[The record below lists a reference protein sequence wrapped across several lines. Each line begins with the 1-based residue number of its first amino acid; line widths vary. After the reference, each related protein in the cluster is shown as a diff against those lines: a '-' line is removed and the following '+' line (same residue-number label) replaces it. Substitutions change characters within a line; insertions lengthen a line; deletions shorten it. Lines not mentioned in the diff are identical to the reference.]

1 MADEIFE
8 VQNIRS
14 ERSLRDLYSVLFRH
28 KWKMLLFFCFVFII
42 VAVVTFCSDEIY
54 SSEARLL
61 VRLGRETVALD
72 PTATTGSIISVAQS
86 RENEMATE
94 LEILRSREIAEKV
107 VDSIGL
113 DSFIQSEG
121 TKKNLLQRLNL
132 ATHLSDRDEAVKQ
145 IMNNLAVETQR
156 NSWIINVSYKN
167 TSPKLAQDVLS
178 KIIDFYMDK
187 HVVVHQTPGSYQ
199 FFVEQAERLRGN
211 LTGAENK
218 LRDLQSTTGVFS
230 LDEQQRILLG
240 RIGALETE
248 IDSAES
254 DLASSRARVQEL
266 EKKLAITPELVV
278 TAATVGYANVAADAM
293 RARLYELQLTEQD
306 LVSKFEPESRQVQDV
321 RQQIAA
327 AQALLDKEN
336 QARSTLTKGINTT
349 YQGMQSA
356 FFGEQANLLS
366 VQARLEMLKKKLT
379 EAQTQLKTQ
388 SDNGFKVTTL
398 SREVGMQEANY
409 RKYSESLEEARID
422 HALETGKISNIS
434 VMQPAVLPIEP
445 ILPRKLLNLFL
456 GFLVG
461 IFGAVGIAFTSEY
474 LDHSIRTPDEVEER
488 LHLPTLACIPWM
500 RTNRISSAQKWD
512 IPSEV
517 KGQYELLKEHLLLG
531 SGVSGQASRVFAI
544 TGSHYREGVSTIA
557 ANFAAALAIGGDEQV
572 LLIDADLSNPS
583 VHKIFESRLSPGLAN
598 ILANGHTNEEVIIS
612 SPVHNLSL
620 LAAGVVE
627 GDVSEVIDDGFAKL
641 LESVKKN
648 YRFVVI
654 DMPALN
660 EASWSLRLARLCD
673 GVGLVVEAEQSRW
686 EVVQRTKE
694 LLTKSNANVLGV
706 VVNKRRYYIPKWLY
720 RTL

>member
-8 VQNIRS
+8 VQDIRS

-28 KWKMLLFFCFVFII
+28 KWKMLLFFCFVFIT

-54 SSEARLL
+54 RSEARLL
-61 VRLGRETVALD
+61 VRLGRETVTLD
-72 PTATTGSIISVAQS
+72 PTATTGPIIPVVQS

-94 LEILRSREIAEKV
+94 LEILKSREIAEKV

-113 DSFIQSEG
+113 GSFIQSDR

-145 IMNNLAVETQR
+145 IMNNLDVETQR
-156 NSWIINVSYKN
+156 NSWIISVSYN
-167 TSPKLAQDVLS
+167 ATSSKLAQDVLS
-178 KIIDFYMDK
+178 KIIDFYMEK

-211 LTGAENK
+211 LTSAENK
-218 LRDLQSTTGVFS
+218 LRDLQNTTGIFS
-230 LDEQQRILLG
+230 LTEQQRILLG

-254 DLASSRARVQEL
+254 DLASSRAKVQEL

-278 TAATVGYANVAADAM
+278 TAATVGNPNAAADTM

-306 LVSKFEPESRQVQDV
+306 LVSKFEPESRQIQDV

-398 SREVGMQEANY
+398 SREIGMQEANY

-434 VMQPAVLPIEP
+434 VMQPAFLPIEP
-445 ILPRKLLNLFL
+445 IPRKLFNLLL

-461 IFGAVGIAFTSEY
+461 IFGAVGIAFASEY
-474 LDHSIRTPDEVEER
+474 LDHSIRTPDEAEER
-488 LHLPTLACIPWM
+488 LHLPTLACIPRV

-512 IPSEV
+512 IPSKV

-544 TGSHYREGVSTIA
+544 IGSHYREGASTIA
-557 ANFAAALAIGGDEQV
+557 ANLAAALAIGGDEQV